1 MDCNVSLVIDG
12 IKRNCCM
19 LLRVSNQWTIIVK
32 VTACARTNY
41 AHATC
46 SCVEVKG
53 TIFFNLQ
60 HRKYEM
66 CYVGCMPFKVAKL
79 LKR

>member
-53 TIFFNLQ
+53 TIFSTCNIENMKCAMWGVCHSKSLNF
-60 HRKYEM
+60 
-66 CYVGCMPFKVAKL
+66 
-79 LKR
+79 